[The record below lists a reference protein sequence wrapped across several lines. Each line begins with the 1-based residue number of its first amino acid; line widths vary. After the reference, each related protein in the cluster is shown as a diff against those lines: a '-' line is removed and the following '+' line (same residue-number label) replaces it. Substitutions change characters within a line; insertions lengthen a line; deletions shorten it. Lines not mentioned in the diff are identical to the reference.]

1 MSPPYKLTATEVLK
15 LLKNNSMTVETYF
28 RSFLDRIKERDSIVK
43 AWTYL
48 DHELVLSQARDLDQI
63 PNSQRGPLHGIAIG
77 VEDVM
82 NTKDMP
88 TQFGSRIYQGHR
100 PGFDSSAI
108 AILRA
113 AGALIFGKT
122 TTTEFT
128 VVNSGPETTN
138 PHDPNRTPGG
148 SACGS
153 AAGVADLHVPLSVG
167 TQNGG
172 SVIRPASFT
181 GVFAMK
187 PTFSAISVEGQ
198 KAFSPSFDS
207 FGFFARGIED
217 LQLLA
222 DVFALQD
229 DKSSP
234 PKRRRWSQ
242 SLLP

>member
-1 MSPPYKLTATEVLK
+1 
-15 LLKNNSMTVETYF
+15 MTVETYF

-113 AGALIFGKT
+113 AGALIFG
-122 TTTEFT
+122 
-128 VVNSGPETTN
+128 SL
-138 PHDPNRTPGG
+138 
-148 SACGS
+148 
-153 AAGVADLHVPLSVG
+153 AG
-167 TQNGG
+167 
-172 SVIRPASFT
+172 
-181 GVFAMK
+181 
-187 PTFSAISVEGQ
+187 
-198 KAFSPSFDS
+198 
-207 FGFFARGIED
+207 
-217 LQLLA
+217 
-222 DVFALQD
+222 
-229 DKSSP
+229 
-234 PKRRRWSQ
+234 
-242 SLLP
+242 